1 MGPLYTVSYGMYL
14 FVDFLILSKF
24 INFSYNMKNFL
35 NTSKALFSISVNW
48 WRDYSTL
55 ADYIQKWRL
64 LNSQM
69 KVLPFKKGFG

>member
-1 MGPLYTVSYGMYL
+1 
-14 FVDFLILSKF
+14 
-24 INFSYNMKNFL
+24 MKNFL